1 MKEPKWKRK
10 MLQVRYACLQVT
22 KIMSIGLE
30 SQDLRPKD
38 LVRFHSMIL
47 LGKFFCMSN
56 SEIDSLSESTNS
68 FMPGG
73 SCFDD
78 IFYDHP
84 YVVSMCACSTME
96 KWQLYMQKAQENIDN
111 KVYLKKKI
119 FYFEKKRKHFTSFQ
133 REKIS
138 WKKRFH
144 VCSIC
149 AYINISESD
158 MSCNTVPVWF
168 TLQKSWALS
177 TKMTLKDLAKADI
190 YLPAPFLALCKNCC
204 SFKEN

>member
-1 MKEPKWKRK
+1 
-10 MLQVRYACLQVT
+10 
-22 KIMSIGLE
+22 
-30 SQDLRPKD
+30 
-38 LVRFHSMIL
+38 
-47 LGKFFCMSN
+47 MSN

-84 YVVSMCACSTME
+84 YVVSMCTACSTME

-138 WKKRFH
+138 
-144 VCSIC
+144 
-149 AYINISESD
+149 
-158 MSCNTVPVWF
+158 
-168 TLQKSWALS
+168 
-177 TKMTLKDLAKADI
+177 
-190 YLPAPFLALCKNCC
+190 
-204 SFKEN
+204 

>member
-1 MKEPKWKRK
+1 
-10 MLQVRYACLQVT
+10 
-22 KIMSIGLE
+22 
-30 SQDLRPKD
+30 
-38 LVRFHSMIL
+38 
-47 LGKFFCMSN
+47 MSN

-84 YVVSMCACSTME
+84 YVVSMCASRSTME

-111 KVYLKKKI
+111 KVYLKKKSFI
-119 FYFEKKRKHFTSFQ
+119 LKKEKTFYIKEKK
-133 REKIS
+133 I
-138 WKKRFH
+138 KKRFH

-158 MSCNTVPVWF
+158 MSCNTVPV
-168 TLQKSWALS
+168 
-177 TKMTLKDLAKADI
+177 
-190 YLPAPFLALCKNCC
+190 
-204 SFKEN
+204 